1 MVNLFRGFVFLWLS
15 CIGIVHAADT
25 GWLVSPQNDHARIRF
40 QAEREQTHI
49 KGLLTVELKPGWK
62 TYWRSPGEGGVAPK
76 ITWPQ
81 GVTDSWSW
89 PVPSRFDISGMT
101 TQGYHDKVTIPIVL
115 DGVKG
120 DTLDGTLTL
129 STCSNVCLLTDYPLH
144 LDFTQPVDDGFR
156 HAFDRAMQ
164 AVPGTSGV
172 SADLSAWLSDGNLVV
187 TGTTDGKWDNPG
199 IYFDPLEGD
208 ILPGEPAIKHDGNT
222 LRVTVPVT
230 DEWGDKPT
238 SLEGKRLSFVL
249 TNGSDAQQTTMTVG
263 ATPAEPSAPGGTGK
277 MALFALL
284 GGLILNLMPC
294 VLPVMGMK
302 LNSILQAGSDRRVI
316 RLRFLATSAGILTS
330 FMLLAAMVTGLKLAG
345 ASLGWGIQFQNP
357 WFIGLMVTVTFLFA
371 LNLFGTFEML
381 LPSAATGRL
390 ATAGGAGLGGSFC
403 EGMFATLLAT
413 PCSAPFL
420 GTAVAFALGA
430 PLHALWLIFLMLGVG
445 MSLPWLFVALV
456 PKTAMLLPK
465 PGRWM
470 NTLKAILGLMM
481 LASSLWLATLLSL
494 HLGAMV
500 SQIVVLVLIVVALVL
515 FTLKGQTS
523 SPLFWIVVIALS
535 AFGGYQLRGVFTSP
549 PDAPAQHIAE
559 TIPWQPLSED
569 AIQQALSQ
577 GKRVFVDISADWC
590 VTCKVNE
597 HRVLNQPDIIAA
609 LSQPDVVALRSD
621 WSQPSVF
628 IADFLAKRNRY
639 AIPFNAVYGPGL
651 PEGEIL
657 SPLLDKRTLV
667 TTLNNAKG

>member
-49 KGLLTVELKPGWK
+49 TGLLTVELKPGWK

-187 TGTTDGKWDNPG
+187 TGTTDGKWDNPE

-263 ATPAEPSAPGGTGK
+263 ARRAFRPSRDGQNGALCPA
-277 MALFALL
+277 
-284 GGLILNLMPC
+284 
-294 VLPVMGMK
+294 
-302 LNSILQAGSDRRVI
+302 
-316 RLRFLATSAGILTS
+316 
-330 FMLLAAMVTGLKLAG
+330 
-345 ASLGWGIQFQNP
+345 
-357 WFIGLMVTVTFLFA
+357 
-371 LNLFGTFEML
+371 
-381 LPSAATGRL
+381 GR
-390 ATAGGAGLGGSFC
+390 AD
-403 EGMFATLLAT
+403 
-413 PCSAPFL
+413 P
-420 GTAVAFALGA
+420 
-430 PLHALWLIFLMLGVG
+430 
-445 MSLPWLFVALV
+445 
-456 PKTAMLLPK
+456 
-465 PGRWM
+465 
-470 NTLKAILGLMM
+470 
-481 LASSLWLATLLSL
+481 
-494 HLGAMV
+494 
-500 SQIVVLVLIVVALVL
+500 Q
-515 FTLKGQTS
+515 
-523 SPLFWIVVIALS
+523 
-535 AFGGYQLRGVFTSP
+535 
-549 PDAPAQHIAE
+549 PDAVRAAG
-559 TIPWQPLSED
+559 D
-569 AIQQALSQ
+569 
-577 GKRVFVDISADWC
+577 G
-590 VTCKVNE
+590 NE
-597 HRVLNQPDIIAA
+597 A
-609 LSQPDVVALRSD
+609 
-621 WSQPSVF
+621 
-628 IADFLAKRNRY
+628 
-639 AIPFNAVYGPGL
+639 
-651 PEGEIL
+651 
-657 SPLLDKRTLV
+657 
-667 TTLNNAKG
+667 